1 MTTSLDREPT
11 SFTAGDTVA
20 WTRSLADYPASA
32 GWVLSYRFIS
42 PTSKFDVTGS
52 ASGDDHA
59 VTVAAATSAGYTAG
73 TYQWQGYV
81 TLALERHTVGSG
93 TTVVEPNLAAVSA
106 AGYDNRTPARK
117 ALDAL
122 NAGLETFGSNAHVQS
137 YQIGDR
143 EMRYRTFADFMAA
156 RDRLA
161 LEVRREE
168 DATRAQQG
176 QPSRNRLRVV
186 FR

>member
-11 SFTAGDTVA
+11 EFTAGDTVA

-42 PTSKFDVTGS
+42 PAAKFDVTGS

-59 VTVAAATSAGYTAG
+59 VTISAVTSAAYTAG
-73 TYQWQGYV
+73 TYAWQAYV
-81 TLALERHTVGSG
+81 TLGAVRHTVGSG

-122 NAGLETFGSNAHVQS
+122 NAGLETFGSNAHVQEYS
-137 YQIGDR
+137 IEGR
-143 EMRYRTFADFMAA
+143 AMKYRSFAEFMAA
-156 RDRLA
+156 RDRLS

-176 QPSRNRLRVV
+176 EASRNRLRVV

>member
-1 MTTSLDREPT
+1 MTTPLDREPT
-11 SFTAGDTVA
+11 AFTAGDTVS
-20 WTRSLADYPASA
+20 WTRSLSDYPASA

-42 PTSKFDVTGS
+42 PTAKFDVTGT

-59 VTVAAATSAGYTAG
+59 VTITAAISAAYTAG
-73 TYQWQGYV
+73 TYAWQGYV
-81 TLALERHTVGSG
+81 TLGAARHTIGSG
-93 TTVVEPNLAAVSA
+93 TTVVDPNLAAVSA

-122 NAGLETFGSNAHVQS
+122 NAGLETFGSNAHVQG
-137 YQIGDR
+137 YTIEGR
-143 EMRYRTFADFMAA
+143 EMKYRTFADFMAA

-161 LEVRREE
+161 LEVRKEE
-168 DATRAQQG
+168 EATRASQG
-176 QPSRNRLRVV
+176 QASRNRLRVV